1 LKLDAS
7 AQEIINLMRV
17 RFGNT
22 HHAERYRA
30 ELYARRRG
38 VGESAQ
44 AVYQDIRRLLALA
57 FPGQSGE
64 IYETVGREAF
74 LTALEDP
81 ALRVRVLDQQP
92 KTLDET
98 LAIVTRMEAYSNPR
112 PFPVEDSVERKKVR
126 VISPACENES
136 DRRIKNLE
144 ECIER
149 QNQEIKKLKQQTT
162 RLNNGPGR
170 YQGGSGNPP
179 NFPNN
184 TRNNGPVTTPVH
196 RFAGTDSGRDMS
208 VQYPGNVNNQSTI
221 SGQANTQYTAPRY
234 FSQRSAV
241 PYPCGVCESWT

>member
-1 LKLDAS
+1 
-7 AQEIINLMRV
+7 MRV
-17 RFGNT
+17 HFGNT

-98 LAIVTRMEAYSNPR
+98 LAIVTCMEACSNPR
-112 PFPVEDSVERKKVR
+112 PFRVEDSVERKKVR
-126 VISPACENES
+126 VISPARENES

-170 YQGGSGNPP
+170 FQGGRGNPP
-179 NFPNN
+179 SFPNN
-184 TRNNGPVTTPVH
+184 TGNNGPATTPVH

-234 FSQRSAV
+234 FSQRSAA